1 MHNLEEIFGREW
13 GELGCVGLVEK
24 ASTGPRVG
32 ELGWED

>member
-24 ASTGPRVG
+24 ASTGVG